1 MNETSEDTRE
11 RSSEHVPTTYYWK
24 DDGTSLPTTIAAR
37 DDLATVLNTTAAT
50 RVEDNLSTGP
60 SRGAKRNKFSIDFK
74 VQVAT
79 YALETSNSA
88 AGKQFNVDESLVR
101 RWREQKPRLEALM
114 NAGDQ
119 HKRLRLPRG
128 TYTGRGPGAVDRR
141 SHMAPQLQQQI
152 EPVPAA
158 TPEYERVPAL
168 TQFVE
173 EQSGMLTSLLT
184 VNPHMHQLQSPEV
197 DDSNK

>member
-1 MNETSEDTRE
+1 MPSEDMKE
-11 RSSEHVPTTYYWK
+11 GISEHMPTTSYYWETNDTENTDNDEAIPSGAKRASPEESTVPT
-24 DDGTSLPTTIAAR
+24 R
-37 DDLATVLNTTAAT
+37 
-50 RVEDNLSTGP
+50 GP
-60 SRGAKRNKFSIDFK
+60 KRNKFSIEFK
-74 VQVAT
+74 VQVAA

-114 NAGDQ
+114 NMGDPQ
-119 HKRLRLPRG
+119 KRLRLPRG
-128 TYTGRGPGAVDRR
+128 TYTGRGPGATERR
-141 SHMAPQLQQQI
+141 TTSLAQQAPT
-152 EPVPAA
+152 

-184 VNPHMHQLQSPEV
+184 VNPSIHQMQNAREDLP
-197 DDSNK
+197 SNSR